1 MRISDWSSDVCS
13 SDLCAWGA
21 GTLPGCAARRPAG
34 GSAATLPRRG
44 DLSGGAGCGSHAG
57 AFLPGLVPAFLRG
70 GLLMPISYTSACRHT
85 EKRIDFCAGS
95 PYRERL
101 LASVRDEQIGR
112 AHV

>member
-13 SDLCAWGA
+13 SDLCAWGS

-44 DLSGGAGCGSHAG
+44 DLSGGAGCGRHAG

-70 GLLMPISYTSACRHT
+70 DRKSVVLGKSVFIRVDFGGG
-85 EKRIDFCAGS
+85 RIIQTKTKLKL
-95 PYRERL
+95 YNEHKN
-101 LASVRDEQIGR
+101 I
-112 AHV
+112 